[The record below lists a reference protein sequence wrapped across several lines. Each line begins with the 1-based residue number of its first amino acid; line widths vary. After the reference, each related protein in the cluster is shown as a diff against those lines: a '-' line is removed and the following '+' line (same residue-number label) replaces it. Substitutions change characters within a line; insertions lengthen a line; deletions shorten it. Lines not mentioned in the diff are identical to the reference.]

1 MQCEVNDRLLQNASN
16 GQMADLGIAEERTLN
31 VALNSGAPADTAI
44 AGRDRLGP
52 LIVTIFGLYARGED
66 NWLSVASVVQLMA
79 DLGVDSQ
86 AARSAISRLK
96 RRGVVRS
103 DRRDGAAGYALAEQT
118 LEMLAEG
125 DARIFERRRATSE
138 DGWLLVVFSV
148 PESEREKRHALRT
161 SLTQLGCGTAAPGV
175 WVAPGNLATET
186 RRTLARRGLAEYV
199 DIFTGNHF
207 AFGDLRSKVRAWWD
221 LDELADLYADFLR
234 RHRPILDALPA
245 VITPE
250 QAFQT
255 YVPML
260 TQWRRLP
267 YSDPGLPLSLL
278 PPGWNGVTAEALFE
292 ELNTRLSAPAREH
305 ALAVIHG

>member
-1 MQCEVNDRLLQNASN
+1 MTTEP
-16 GQMADLGIAEERTLN
+16 GQA
-31 VALNSGAPADTAI
+31 AP

-79 DLGVDSQ
+79 DLGVEGQ
-86 AARSAISRLK
+86 AVRSSISRLK

-103 DRRDGAAGYALAEQT
+103 DRRDGAAGYALAEST
-118 LEMLAEG
+118 LETLAEG
-125 DARIFERRRATSE
+125 DARIFERRRATLD
-138 DGWLLVVFSV
+138 DGWLVVVFSV

-161 SLTQLGCGTAAPGV
+161 TLTQLGFGTAAPGV

-186 RRTLARRGLAEYV
+186 RRTLERRGLAEYV
-199 DIFTGNHF
+199 DIFTGDHF

-221 LDELADLYADFLR
+221 LDELADLYADFVR
-234 RHRPILDALPA
+234 RHRPVLDALPSGSIA
-245 VITPE
+245 PE

-278 PPGWNGVTAEALFE
+278 PPGWNGVTAETLFE

-305 ALAVIHG
+305 ALAVIHGLG

>member
-1 MQCEVNDRLLQNASN
+1 MKGD
-16 GQMADLGIAEERTLN
+16 AD
-31 VALNSGAPADTAI
+31 VAL

-79 DLGVDSQ
+79 DLGVEGQ
-86 AARSAISRLK
+86 AVRSSISRLK

-103 DRRDGAAGYALAEQT
+103 DRRDGAAGYALAEST

-125 DARIFERRRATSE
+125 DARIFERRRATAE
-138 DGWLLVVFSV
+138 DGWLVVVFSV
-148 PESEREKRHALRT
+148 PESERDKRHALRT
-161 SLTQLGCGTAAPGV
+161 SLTQLGFGTAAPGV

-199 DIFTGNHF
+199 DIFTGQHF
-207 AFGDLRSKVRAWWD
+207 AFGDLRSKVRSWWD

-234 RHRPILDALPA
+234 RHRPELG
-245 VITPE
+245 VGVTTPE
-250 QAFQT
+250 QAFGL

-292 ELNTRLSAPAREH
+292 ELNTTLSAPAREH
-305 ALAVIHG
+305 ALAVIHGER

>member
-1 MQCEVNDRLLQNASN
+1 MTTE
-16 GQMADLGIAEERTLN
+16 LGPA
-31 VALNSGAPADTAI
+31 ALGPAAL

-52 LIVTIFGLYARGED
+52 LIITIFGLYARGEH

-79 DLGVDSQ
+79 ELGVEGQ
-86 AARSAISRLK
+86 AVRSSISRLK

-103 DRRDGAAGYALAEQT
+103 DRRAGAAGYALAEPT
-118 LEMLAEG
+118 LETLAEG
-125 DARIFERRRATSE
+125 DARIFERRRATVE
-138 DGWLLVVFSV
+138 DGWLVVVFSV
-148 PESEREKRHALRT
+148 PESEREKRHELRT
-161 SLTQLGCGTAAPGV
+161 SLTQLGFGTAAPGV

-186 RRTLARRGLAEYV
+186 RRTLARRGLSDYV
-199 DIFTGNHF
+199 DIFTGRHF

-234 RHRPILDALPA
+234 RHRPVLDAAPTG
-245 VITPE
+245 ITTTL

-267 YSDPGLPLSLL
+267 YSDPGLPLALL

-292 ELNTRLSAPAREH
+292 QLNSTLSAPAREH
-305 ALAVIHG
+305 ALAVIHGRS

>member
-1 MQCEVNDRLLQNASN
+1 M
-16 GQMADLGIAEERTLN
+16 N
-31 VALNSGAPADTAI
+31 VADTTAEAAAP

-52 LIVTIFGLYARGED
+52 LIITIFGLYARGED

-79 DLGVDSQ
+79 DLGVEGQ
-86 AARSAISRLK
+86 AVRSSISRLK
-96 RRGVVRS
+96 RRGVVRA
-103 DRRDGAAGYALAEQT
+103 DRRDGAAGYALAEST
-118 LEMLAEG
+118 LETLAEG
-125 DARIFERRRATSE
+125 DARIFERRRATTE
-138 DGWLLVVFSV
+138 DGWLVVVFSV
-148 PESEREKRHALRT
+148 PESEREKRHELRT
-161 SLTQLGCGTAAPGV
+161 SLTQLGFGTAAPGV

-199 DIFTGNHF
+199 DIFTGQHF
-207 AFGDLRSKVRAWWD
+207 AFGDLRSKVRAWWN
-221 LDELADLYADFLR
+221 LDELADLYADFVR
-234 RHRPILDALPA
+234 RHRPILDAGTTTA
-245 VITPE
+245 E

-305 ALAVIHG
+305 ALAVIRRP

>member
-1 MQCEVNDRLLQNASN
+1 MTVEA
-16 GQMADLGIAEERTLN
+16 A
-31 VALNSGAPADTAI
+31 AP

-52 LIVTIFGLYARGED
+52 LIITIFGLYARGEH

-79 DLGVDSQ
+79 DLGVEGQ
-86 AARSAISRLK
+86 AVRSSISRLK

-103 DRRDGAAGYALAEQT
+103 ERRDGAAGYALAEST
-118 LEMLAEG
+118 LETLAEG
-125 DARIFERRRATSE
+125 DTRIFERRRATTE
-138 DGWLLVVFSV
+138 DGWLVVVFSV
-148 PESEREKRHALRT
+148 PESEREKRHELRT
-161 SLTQLGCGTAAPGV
+161 SLTQLGFGTAAPGV

-186 RRTLARRGLAEYV
+186 RRTLERRDLSEYV
-199 DIFTGNHF
+199 DIFAGQHF
-207 AFGDLRSKVRAWWD
+207 AFGDLQSKVRSWWD
-221 LDELADLYADFLR
+221 LDELADLYAEFVR
-234 RHRPILDALPA
+234 RHRPVLEAA
-245 VITPE
+245 GVTSPE

-305 ALAVIHG
+305 ALTVIHGLG